1 MGIFHVTVDTLYFPW
16 LSQNTTEAYN
26 DVDSFQSKLPWV
38 QIMEFHQIGD
48 NEYLK
53 K

>member
-1 MGIFHVTVDTLYFPW
+1 MGIPHVTDDTLRFSW

-26 DVDSFQSKLPWV
+26 DVDSFQSKLSWV
-38 QIMEFHQIGD
+38 QIMEFHQTGD